1 MFAAGGWPGPTPRIY
16 ETDRTGRITYC
27 YRDMRPFAALFT
39 PDSRNLV
46 TIHRDGLL
54 VVWEIKPTDND
65 NARQLASVSGFG
77 DCHALAISHAGS
89 GLPLPMAAARF
100 GLARFPQWNSRGERS
115 TGGLSMNVSALA
127 VCRRLLAAALI
138 GIWVAWPAY
147 AEDQVP
153 RKTASCG
160 SSPSARTRTTARLF
174 VGGTACLWAEQGHHV
189 KLVSVT
195 NGDIGHWQMAGG
207 PLAER
212 RRKEVEA
219 AAKNLGNPWPSAG
232 HP

>member
-77 DCHALAISHAGS
+77 DCHALAISHARKSLATAEGS
-89 GLPLPMAAARF
+89 GTIRI
-100 GLARFPQWNSRGERS
+100 GTFP
-115 TGGLSMNVSALA
+115 A
-127 VCRRLLAAALI
+127 V
-138 GIWVAWPAY
+138 
-147 AEDQVP
+147 E
-153 RKTASCG
+153 
-160 SSPSARTRTTARLF
+160 
-174 VGGTACLWAEQGHHV
+174 
-189 KLVSVT
+189 
-195 NGDIGHWQMAGG
+195 
-207 PLAER
+207 
-212 RRKEVEA
+212 
-219 AAKNLGNPWPSAG
+219 
-232 HP
+232 